1 MKKRAFCLFLA
12 AALSLSALCACTAG
26 TTGVNGDSSAGV
38 SISTPSKGKNAMSS
52 RLVGIS
58 MPEQAGRWEQEATT
72 MQTILQ
78 AKDYTVELAYAD
90 NNSDTQIEQVKA
102 MLDDD
107 CGTIIVAS
115 VDSEALSDAL
125 ATCDTSNTTMI
136 AYSTLVPDV
145 PPSTTSSVSTATPT
159 VRSRPSTWC
168 RSWG

>member
-12 AALSLSALCACTAG
+12 AALCLSALCACTAG
-26 TTGVNGDSSAGV
+26 ANGTTSADSSAGV

-107 CGTIIVAS
+107 CGAIIVAS

-125 ATCDTSNTTMI
+125 APVT
-136 AYSTLVPDV
+136 
-145 PPSTTSSVSTATPT
+145 PPTP
-159 VRSRPSTWC
+159 P
-168 RSWG
+168 

>member
-78 AKDYTVELAYAD
+78 AKDYMVFKLTGRFCTDY
-90 NNSDTQIEQVKA
+90 
-102 MLDDD
+102 
-107 CGTIIVAS
+107 
-115 VDSEALSDAL
+115 SDAGGTESQL
-125 ATCDTSNTTMI
+125 CF
-136 AYSTLVPDV
+136 
-145 PPSTTSSVSTATPT
+145 
-159 VRSRPSTWC
+159 R
-168 RSWG
+168 